1 MVEGL
6 ASYLL
11 DTALDPYGESP
22 AARCG
27 AIRTDAVKVTTT
39 VLLLRH
45 RYDVN
50 VASRGG
56 PGEQLLAEDVSV
68 AGFAGSPA
76 DHPEWLSPEQTEELL
91 AARPAGNVLAEQR
104 SNFVRQVVRHAEELR
119 GHLEH
124 IAQRRAE
131 DLADA
136 HRRTRRAAGTAGR
149 VAVSAH
155 LPVDVLG
162 IYVYLP
168 V

>member
-1 MVEGL
+1 VVEGL

-45 RYDVN
+45 RYDIN
-50 VASRGG
+50 VASRSG

-76 DHPEWLSPEQTEELL
+76 DPTWLSPEQTEVLL

-119 GHLEH
+119 AHLES

-136 HRRTRRAAGTAGR
+136 HRRARRAAGTAGR
-149 VAVSAH
+149 VAVRAH